1 MWCLSCFH
9 VKTAQQTFMK
19 FSSLHRLI
27 LIWIG
32 IFKLYPTFRTEL
44 NIKLIKIRRDLTTE
58 KEEKNSS
65 ALVTDTKIMQPV
77 YAFIFLSSRWQKR
90 EKTQSARAQAFVL
103 AGKKRFEVTN
113 FEILCAP
120 RIPSLVPYIRP
131 VRIEKKTIVWSW
143 KIVWK
148 WISFSLL
155 FVTCQYEAAL
165 NTKFFCVRSLKF

>member
-131 VRIEKKTIVWSW
+131 VRIEKKL
-143 KIVWK
+143 
-148 WISFSLL
+148 SFE
-155 FVTCQYEAAL
+155 VG
-165 NTKFFCVRSLKF
+165 KFFASYGFLSLYYLSLASMKRHWIRYSFAFEV